1 MGAAQ
6 RESGFVW
13 SVLGAIASAT
23 DGFRVGTGVTAPIH
37 RMHPL
42 VIAHAAATIETL
54 MPGRFFLGL
63 GTGER
68 LNEAA
73 MGEPWPP
80 PLERRDMLCEAV
92 DIIRALWA
100 RRRRDPHHRALP
112 PRSCAAVLVARRRPA
127 DRDGRQQHRRVR
139 VSPARSPTG
148 CSARRPIP
156 SLVSAFEL
164 ANGAEED
171 TRPRWSSCTSAGPT
185 TTKSARQTIRDW
197 WPNGGVPGPLLSEL
211 SRPTEFDALVGALD
225 EATPARPR

>member
-1 MGAAQ
+1 M
-6 RESGFVW
+6 
-13 SVLGAIASAT
+13 LGAIAPAT
-23 DGFRVGTGVTAPIH
+23 DELRVGTGVTAPIH

-92 DIIRALWA
+92 DIIRALWGGGVVT
-100 RRRRDPHHRALP
+100 RTTEHFRLDRAQLFSLP
-112 PRSCAAVLVARRRPA
+112 DVAPPIVMAATS
-127 DRDGRQQHRRVR
+127 GQRVR

-148 CSARRPIP
+148 CSARRRIP
-156 SLVSAFEL
+156 
-164 ANGAEED
+164 
-171 TRPRWSSCTSAGPT
+171 TWST
-185 TTKSARQTIRDW
+185 
-197 WPNGGVPGPLLSEL
+197 PGN
-211 SRPTEFDALVGALD
+211 A
-225 EATPARPR
+225 PAV